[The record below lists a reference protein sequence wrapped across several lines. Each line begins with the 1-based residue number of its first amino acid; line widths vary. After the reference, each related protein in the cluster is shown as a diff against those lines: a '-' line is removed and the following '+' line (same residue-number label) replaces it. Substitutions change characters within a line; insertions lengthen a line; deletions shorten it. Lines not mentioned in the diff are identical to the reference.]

1 MTDSEEFHDVSP
13 TVRYGVQGGVAV
25 IRLANPPVN
34 GLGDTIRAGVD
45 AGIARARQ
53 DDTVKAVVI
62 VGDGKGFC
70 GGADIRQFNTPAA
83 LTEPTHGTV
92 FESIQRLQKPVI
104 AGISGFALGG
114 GLELALV
121 CHYRIADGNAKLG
134 LPEVGLGLIP
144 GAGGTQRL
152 PRLIG
157 AQAALTMIQ
166 HGTTVS
172 GTRAAELGIVDSTF
186 AGDPIEAGLSFARK
200 VIADGAATPVVD
212 HLPTPDPEGVD
223 FAAAREGIR
232 RNARNG
238 LAQRVAIDCVEAAT
252 RVPVQEGLV
261 TESNAFNRLL
271 EGPESKALRHV
282 FFAEKAAAK
291 VADVPSGTPVGTVE
305 HVAVIGAGTMGAG
318 IAMAFADA
326 RFPVTLIDLSQT
338 ALNRGLDAIRR
349 NYETT
354 AAKGKLTADQVA
366 ERLGRINSA
375 VDLAAA
381 ADADLV
387 IEAVFEDMDVKKEL
401 FGKLD
406 QVCRQGAILASNT
419 SRLDIDEIA
428 RTTTRPADVIGL
440 HFFSPANVMKLLEV
454 IRGDAT
460 SADVI
465 ATSMRISQNIGKIP
479 VLARV
484 CDGFIGNRMIAPY
497 LREADFLLEEGATP
511 RQVDGALGDFGLA
524 MGPLAMSDLAG
535 LDIRLATQRPATLRQ
550 HLRYSAL
557 VDRLCEAGRFG
568 QKSDA
573 GYYRYEGGSRTPV
586 LDPVV
591 EQIIERN
598 AADAG
603 IERRTI
609 SDQEVVDRCMLALVN
624 EGAKLLEEGIAQR
637 ASDIDVVYV
646 NGYGFPA
653 YRGGPMYYAQDIGL
667 DVTLRKIQELHK
679 VHGELWSPAPL
690 LERLV
695 SAGETAF

>member
-1 MTDSEEFHDVSP
+1 MSFTEGFHHLSP
-13 TVRYGVQGGVAV
+13 TVRYGVQDGVAV
-25 IRLANPPVN
+25 ILLANPPVN
-34 GLGDTIRAGVD
+34 GLGDTIRAGIEV
-45 AGIARARQ
+45 GVARARQ
-53 DDTVKAVVI
+53 DDTVKAVII
-62 VGDGKGFC
+62 VGDGRGFC
-70 GGADIRQFNTPAA
+70 GGADIRQFNTPAGSA
-83 LTEPTHGTV
+83 EPTIGTV
-92 FESIQRLQKPVI
+92 WDSIQQLRKPVI
-104 AGISGFALGG
+104 ASISGFALGG

-121 CHYRIADGNAKLG
+121 CHYRIADGNARLG

-157 AQAALTMIQ
+157 TREALAMIQ

-172 GTRAAELGIVDSTF
+172 GRRAAELGIIDSVF

-200 VIADGAATPVVD
+200 VIADGGATQVVD
-212 HLPTPDPEGVD
+212 HLPTPDPEGFD
-223 FAAAREGIR
+223 FAAARKGIAS
-232 RNARNG
+232 NARNG

-252 RVPVQEGLV
+252 SVPVQEGLAV
-261 TESNAFNRLL
+261 EGNAFNQLL
-271 EGPESKALRHV
+271 EGSESKALRHV

-291 VADVPSGTPVGTVE
+291 VADVPADTPVRAVE

-318 IAMAFADA
+318 IAMAFANA
-326 RFPVTLIDLSQT
+326 RFPVTLIEQNQA

-349 NYETT
+349 NYEAT

-366 ERLGRINSA
+366 ERLGRINPTL
-375 VDLAAA
+375 DLAAA

-387 IEAVFEDMDVKKEL
+387 IEAVFEDIDVKKEL
-401 FGKLD
+401 FGRIDK
-406 QVCRQGAILASNT
+406 VCRQGAILASNT
-419 SRLDIDEIA
+419 SRLDVDEISRA
-428 RTTTRPADVIGL
+428 TTRPADVIGL

-460 SADVI
+460 SGDVI
-465 ATSMRISQNIGKIP
+465 ATSMRIAQRIGKIP
-479 VLARV
+479 VLARI

-511 RQVDGALGDFGLA
+511 QQIDRALGDFGLA

-535 LDIRLATQRPATLRQ
+535 LDIRLATQRLSNLPK
-550 HLRYSAL
+550 HLRYSAM
-557 VDRLCEAGRFG
+557 VDQLCEAGRFG
-568 QKSDA
+568 QKSGA
-573 GYYRYEGGSRTPV
+573 GYYRYDKGSRTPIP
-586 LDPVV
+586 DPFIDQVI
-591 EQIIERN
+591 EQR

-609 SDQEVVDRCMLALVN
+609 SDQEILDRCIFALVN
-624 EGAKLLEEGIAQR
+624 EGARLLEEGIAQR

-667 DVTLRKIQELHK
+667 DVTLRKIQKLHEA
-679 VHGELWSPAPL
+679 HGEFWSPAPL